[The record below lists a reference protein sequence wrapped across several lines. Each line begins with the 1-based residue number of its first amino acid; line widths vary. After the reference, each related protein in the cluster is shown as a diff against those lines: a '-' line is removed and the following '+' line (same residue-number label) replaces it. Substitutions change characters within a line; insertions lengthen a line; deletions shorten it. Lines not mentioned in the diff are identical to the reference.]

1 MGSLQEAQIVMG
13 TSSVTTTVTSVSD
26 IDDNPE
32 NASIAT
38 LPPPIEATPE
48 MCFYCFDIL
57 KKHFRRHKGDLLN
70 GISKSV
76 SKKRKIRPHSFRI
89 PEVEC
94 ALFVGWKIDCGNG
107 EQRLRG
113 CKGTHSVLPLEEGLR
128 HYALI
133 SAFDDKRFSMMKE
146 EEVAFLSCS
155 VSLLYD
161 FEETNDCNDWEIG
174 VHGLKIEFEDSKN
187 KFRSAT
193 FLPNV
198 MTQFGYTKRQT
209 IKRLIEKSGSKDKL
223 TKNLAAKIRTTRFKA
238 SEVKSH
244 HEEWEKSANVRKKLK

>member
-1 MGSLQEAQIVMG
+1 MGSLQDAQIVI
-13 TSSVTTTVTSVSD
+13 TTNSTTNNVNSASQD
-26 IDDNPE
+26 ESRPE
-32 NASIAT
+32 MSLTIAT
-38 LPPPIEATPE
+38 LRTPLEATPE

-70 GISKSV
+70 GINQTV

-89 PEVEC
+89 PDVEC
-94 ALFVGWKIDCGNG
+94 ALFVGWKIDCDNG

-113 CKGTHSVLPLEEGLR
+113 CKGTHSCLPLEEGLR
-128 HYALI
+128 QYALI
-133 SAFDDKRFSMMKE
+133 SAFDDKRFSMMRE
-146 EEVAFLSCS
+146 EEVIFLSCS

-161 FEETNDCNDWEIG
+161 FEEANDCNDWEIG
-174 VHGLKIEFEDSKN
+174 VHGLKIEFEDSRN

-223 TKNLAAKIRTTRFKA
+223 TKSLAAKIRTTRFKA
-238 SEVKSH
+238 SEIKSH
-244 HEEWEKSANVRKKLK
+244 HKEWQNSANVRKKA